1 MSFGVKKAR
10 LILEHLEAIR
20 GLVADVDG
28 AKPAVSSTG
37 GQQGKPWPV
46 AVPVSVECDNG
57 GPLKIRHTASKPG
70 DRLEGWKPLAK
81 FDDDALRAEPVC
93 RGCGKDKAGQ
103 GLLVCWDC
111 FKRHPVC
118 PLQTAG
124 MDIADWLEVY
134 GKAGAR

>member
-20 GLVADVDG
+20 GLVGEAEG
-28 AKPAVSSTG
+28 AKPAG
-37 GQQGKPWPV
+37 PARV
-46 AVPVSVECDNG
+46 AVAVKPGAENG
-57 GPLKIRHTASKPG
+57 GGGPVLIRHTGSSPG
-70 DRLEGWKPLAK
+70 DRLAGWKPLAK
-81 FDDDALRAEPVC
+81 FDEDGLRAEPVC

-134 GKAGAR
+134 AVKGGAR